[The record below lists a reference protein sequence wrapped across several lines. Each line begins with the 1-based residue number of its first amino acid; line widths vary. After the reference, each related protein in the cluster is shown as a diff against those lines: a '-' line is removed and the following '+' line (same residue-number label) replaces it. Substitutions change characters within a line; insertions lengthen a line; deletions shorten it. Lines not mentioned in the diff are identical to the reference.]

1 MRRTAKQLA
10 LSALHVTGV
19 FGALRHLQRDS
30 ALVLCYHGVLPGAD
44 DSYDYLS
51 TNFVAATAFERHLR
65 WLASRYTLVPLRQIA
80 DAFAS
85 GTPLPSGAATVT
97 FDDGF
102 ANNYH
107 VAFPILQRLGIPAT
121 IFLTT
126 GKIDVPGEQL
136 WTERVKRAIYLT
148 HVRTA
153 TLATP
158 EPRSYSLETAGQRER
173 AARTVLGH
181 LKRMGPEARDRHL
194 AEIETACGRPALTPD
209 DRTRYDFMTWDN
221 VRTMANAGIE
231 FGSHTVSHPILSTLD
246 ETTLQRELAESK
258 RTIESKTG
266 RECYAFAY
274 PNGGRGDFSTRDME
288 MLQRLGYRCALSLQ
302 GRLNPAG
309 INRFNLD
316 RVNISRQFEAPLLN
330 ARLTGATGAVQQ
342 LRSRWRL

>member
-1 MRRTAKQLA
+1 MNRAIKRLG
-10 LSALHVTGV
+10 LSALHATGV

-30 ALVLCYHGVLPGAD
+30 ALVLCYHGVLPGSND
-44 DSYDYLS
+44 TYDYLS
-51 TNFVAATAFERHLR
+51 QNFVAAAAFERHLR
-65 WLASRYTLVPLRQIA
+65 WLTSRYTLVPLRQIA
-80 DAFAS
+80 DAFAN
-85 GTPLPSGAATVT
+85 GTPLPPRAATVT

-107 VAFPILQRLGIPAT
+107 VAFPILRRLGVPAT

-126 GKIDVPGEQL
+126 GKIGVAGEQL

-158 EPRSYSLETAGQRER
+158 EPRSYSLETAGRRER
-173 AARTVLGH
+173 AARSVLGQ
-181 LKRMGPEARDRHL
+181 LKRMPPEARDRHL
-194 AEIETACGRPALTPD
+194 AEIEAACGRPALTPD
-209 DRTRYDFMTWDN
+209 DRTRYDFMTWDH
-221 VRTMANAGIE
+221 VRTMADAGIE

-246 ETTLQRELAESK
+246 DGTLLRELAESK
-258 RTIESKTG
+258 RTIESQTG

-288 MLQRLGYRCALSLQ
+288 MLERVGYRCALSLQ
-302 GRLNPAG
+302 GRLNPVG
-309 INRFNLD
+309 SSRFGLD
-316 RVNISRQFEAPLLN
+316 RVNISRQFDPPLLN